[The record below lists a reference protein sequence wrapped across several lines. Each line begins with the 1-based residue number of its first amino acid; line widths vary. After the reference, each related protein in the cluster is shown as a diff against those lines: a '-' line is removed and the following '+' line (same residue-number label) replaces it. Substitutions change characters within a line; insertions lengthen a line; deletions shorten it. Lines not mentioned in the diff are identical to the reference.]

1 MKLNK
6 TPKLIM
12 LIAIFLVF
20 TTTYAYAQQCEEGTH
35 SELFAGSRPSAN
47 VYNQGNGAWP
57 DSGLET
63 DETRI
68 WSLGYYSVNNYLYA
82 GTADQNGYI
91 YEYDG
96 CEWKFVYDTKEKDVK
111 AFEEYNGKI
120 YASTGERGRVF
131 VNDGNG
137 WKPAFDPAIKHDGE
151 DRFGYSLKTY
161 KGKLYYGTGWRGGT
175 IYVYDGSTWKVSGNG
190 NLKGTDYFEVYSLE
204 VYDGKL
210 YAGTGKTGQ
219 VYVLNNDGGNWQYQA
234 TLPKT
239 QLVWSLKSYNGNLY
253 AGTNPNGIV
262 YKFNGVNWVESFDS
276 PASSIMS
283 LESHEG
289 VLYAATTYGATI
301 YKYSPGNGWNSEE
314 SLYPEG
320 TIYSLESGCI
330 ANCEAPTGCIQGVK
344 REGDN
349 TPSDKEWTIK
359 VRKYDPNAVAP
370 FDWIQTKVTN
380 ANGAYKFNNLEPGR
394 YVVKE
399 VMKNGWEVFPEF
411 KVQYNNVVVVA
422 GETCTPRPF
431 KNQRIPYC
439 GDSICNDGNDATCEP
454 DGAVDFICSNE
465 QKVAEMADGICRPQG
480 HQYECTYCGDGD
492 VQEDEETCDD
502 GNNVNGDGCDEFCEV
517 ELPYCGDSIC
527 NDGNDATCEPDGAV
541 DFICSN
547 NQKVGEMEDG
557 VCRTSGQYECTY
569 CGDGV
574 KQPVEECD
582 DGNRE
587 NGDGCNEFCVVEDG
601 CLIGHKWDIDEN
613 PLDGWEIIAYQV
625 DGDNEFSTTTS
636 DSGFFGFDDLTPG
649 LWLVCEEMQD
659 GWEVV
664 PGYQECYYVTVEP
677 GDLCAAQDFY
687 NVQIPPV
694 GCVDGI
700 KRDDNHVGLP
710 GWEVHAK
717 KVGQPDSSSV
727 STVSGNGGYFS
738 FNGLELGMY
747 EFWEVM
753 QSGWEPVTLARFQ
766 AEVFEGEVCT
776 PIAFK
781 NRELPQ
787 DGCLSGYKRDNVQV
801 GLPGWS
807 ITAQLVG
814 SDAIYIEDTDGTG
827 YYEFS
832 EMEPGLYEV
841 CEEMQ
846 NGWEVAPGYQ
856 ECYYV
861 TVEAS
866 EEVCAEQSFV
876 NKQVPQTGCLEGF
889 KKDTVDVGLPG
900 WEIRAYKNDVVHAP
914 LITQTDGTGYYR
926 FDDMLTGSWTVL
938 EIMQSGWDVAPGHQ
952 IEYVVEILPGEE
964 CTAQTFTNVQVPT
977 CIDECN
983 LGDTMCQENDL
994 LVCGDFDDDEC
1005 YEWSFAEDCYYHEHL
1020 GSFNVCE
1027 FEDSYTYEEVEEGF
1041 CNDLPGYNDYCD
1053 SHNYDEEI
1061 EVEDCG
1067 VTECVDGMYCE
1078 NKNVYSESSCTL
1090 RGCEEQ
1096 TGLCYEEQSSSSTLV
1111 EDCGENS
1118 DDEYCDGQNI
1128 VRTHE
1133 TRDCVEEGDAAFC
1146 VAASSIAIVEECGP
1160 DICTEYTVMDPFT
1173 KEYVYDEEACNVGE
1187 LVCVF
1192 DPGQKD
1198 DYCVNTQVLNQSY
1211 CAGNDH
1217 AYLEFDCSSLPSCVE
1232 FTYETCETCWDPYD
1246 YSNCKGE
1253 YCNKTGFNYVENSC
1267 GDGACQ
1273 SEEMSM
1279 VDTDKDMIDDR
1290 CDDCI
1295 DVDRDGI
1302 CDDVDTCVG
1311 VYNPTNVD
1319 TDNDG
1324 QGNACDDD
1332 KDDDGYNSDIDCDDW
1347 DPEVNPGAKEIKNNG
1362 RDDDCSAETL
1372 DKGTYAPRQALWV
1385 DVTYDEELIEPG
1397 EDLTVVV
1404 KSQNNHIKTL
1414 KNVKYTVSIPGYTR
1428 KQSKLV
1434 QKFDSGDTET
1444 KVFKIEMPSELS
1456 GFEYLRISVSN
1467 DEYKRVIYRELRLPE

>member
-47 VYNQGNGAWP
+47 VYNQNNGAWP

-96 CEWKFVYDTKEKDVK
+96 CEWKFSYDTKEKDVK

-175 IYVYDGSTWKVSGNG
+175 IYVYDGSTWKISGNG

-239 QLVWSLKSYNGNLY
+239 QLVWSLKRYNGNLY
-253 AGTNPNGIV
+253 AGTNPNGII

-349 TPSDKEWTIK
+349 TPSNKEWTIK
-359 VRKYDPNAVAP
+359 VRKYDPNTVAP
-370 FDWIQTKVTN
+370 YDWIQTKVTN
-380 ANGAYKFNNLEPGR
+380 ANGFYKFNNLEPGR

-399 VMKNGWEVFPEF
+399 IMKSGWEVFPNF
-411 KVQYNNVVVVA
+411 QVQYNNVIVVA
-422 GETCTPRPF
+422 GDACTPRPF
-431 KNQRIPYC
+431 KNQKIPYC

-454 DGAVDFICSNE
+454 DGAVDFICSND
-465 QKVAEMADGICRPQG
+465 QKVGEMNNGVCRTSG
-480 HQYECTYCGDGD
+480 QYECTYCGDNV
-492 VQEDEETCDD
+492 VQDGAETCDD
-502 GNNVNGDGCDEFCEV
+502 GNNVNGDGCNQFCEV

-527 NDGNDATCEPDGAV
+527 NDGNSATCEPDGAV

-547 NQKVGEMEDG
+547 NQKVGEMNNE

-569 CGDGV
+569 CGDNVVQVGEETCDDGNNVNGDGCDQFCEVENGCLEGHKWKVETDTPDETPLKNWVITGEEV
-574 KQPVEECD
+574 KGPESFEVTTDQDGYYKVNNMKVGSWYVCEVMQEGWEVAPGQEVCYYVTINPGDVCAIQEFYNMEIPKTFCGDGDVQQPNDDGFDEFCDDGNSNNFDECRNDCTLPYCGDGIKDPLEECD
-582 DGNRE
+582 DGNGINNDECRNDCTNAYCGDGILDE
-587 NGDGCNEFCVVEDG
+587 GEDCDDGNNANGDGCS
-601 CLIGHKWDIDEN
+601 
-613 PLDGWEIIAYQV
+613 
-625 DGDNEFSTTTS
+625 ST
-636 DSGFFGFDDLTPG
+636 
-649 LWLVCEEMQD
+649 C
-659 GWEVV
+659 
-664 PGYQECYYVTVEP
+664 
-677 GDLCAAQDFY
+677 
-687 NVQIPPV
+687 N
-694 GCVDGI
+694 
-700 KRDDNHVGLP
+700 
-710 GWEVHAK
+710 
-717 KVGQPDSSSV
+717 
-727 STVSGNGGYFS
+727 
-738 FNGLELGMY
+738 Y
-747 EFWEVM
+747 E
-753 QSGWEPVTLARFQ
+753 
-766 AEVFEGEVCT
+766 
-776 PIAFK
+776 
-781 NRELPQ
+781 
-787 DGCLSGYKRDNVQV
+787 
-801 GLPGWS
+801 
-807 ITAQLVG
+807 
-814 SDAIYIEDTDGTG
+814 
-827 YYEFS
+827 
-832 EMEPGLYEV
+832 
-841 CEEMQ
+841 
-846 NGWEVAPGYQ
+846 
-856 ECYYV
+856 
-861 TVEAS
+861 
-866 EEVCAEQSFV
+866 
-876 NKQVPQTGCLEGF
+876 GCLEGF
-889 KKDTVDVGLPG
+889 KRDPDNTGLSG
-900 WEIRAYKNDVVHAP
+900 WEIRAFKNGVVHAP
-914 LITQTDGTGYYR
+914 LITHTDGTGYYK
-926 FDDMLTGSWTVL
+926 FDNMLTGSWTVL
-938 EIMQSGWDVAPGHQ
+938 EIMQEGWNVAPGHQ
-952 IEYVVEILPGEE
+952 TEYVVEILSDTE
-964 CTAQTFTNVQVPT
+964 CSEQTFVNKLIPT
-977 CIDECN
+977 CVDECN
-983 LGDTMCQENDL
+983 LGDTMCQETNL
-994 LVCGDFDDDEC
+994 YECGNFDDDSC
-1005 YEWSFAEDCYYHEHL
+1005 YEWGFDQDCYYHEH
-1020 GSFNVCE
+1020 GEEFNVCE
-1027 FEDSYTYEEVEEGF
+1027 FEDSFTYVEVEEGF
-1041 CNDLPGYNDYCD
+1041 CNDVPGYNDFCD
-1053 SHNYDEEI
+1053 SENFDEEI
-1061 EVEDCG
+1061 EQEDCG
-1067 VTECVDGMYCE
+1067 ITECENGEYCE
-1078 NKNVYSESSCTL
+1078 NNDVYSKESCIL
-1090 RGCEEQ
+1090 RGCDEPSGQCFSEP
-1096 TGLCYEEQSSSSTLV
+1096 THDSILV

-1118 DDEYCDGQNI
+1118 NDEYCDGENI
-1128 VRTHE
+1128 VRTDE
-1133 TRDCVEEGDAAFC
+1133 SKSCVEDNDDAFC
-1146 VAASSIAIVEECGP
+1146 VASSSIAIVTECGP
-1160 DICTEYTVMDPFT
+1160 DICTEFTEMDPFT

-1211 CAGNDH
+1211 CAGKDH

-1295 DVDRDGI
+1295 DVDRDGV

-1332 KDDDGYNSDIDCDDW
+1332 KDDDGYNSDVDCDDW

-1385 DVTYDEELIEPG
+1385 DVTYDEHLIEAG

-1467 DEYKRVIYRELRLPE
+1467 DEYKRVIYRELKLPE